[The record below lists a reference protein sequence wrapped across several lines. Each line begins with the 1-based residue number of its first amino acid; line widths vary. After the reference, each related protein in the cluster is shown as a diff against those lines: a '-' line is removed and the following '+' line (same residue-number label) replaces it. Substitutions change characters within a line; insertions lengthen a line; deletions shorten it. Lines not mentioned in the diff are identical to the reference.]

1 MPKAGLVFQKKDE
14 YMTPKDIVDFFG
26 PFDYDPATT
35 DKQAKQLGIKKYD
48 TIKSNGL
55 NTDWSK
61 FDKIWINPP
70 FTHKFDF
77 LEKAINTN
85 SHIFFLMPIET
96 MTTNRFHKIMENY
109 RGGYVMWIPN
119 GRIKFDD
126 GTGKCQSPAFGTV
139 VLELHGKKKRIKYW
153 SLNA

>member
-109 RGGYVMWIPN
+109 RGGTLCGSLMEESN
-119 GRIKFDD
+119 SMTELESASLRRLG
-126 GTGKCQSPAFGTV
+126 QSFWSYMV
-139 VLELHGKKKRIKYW
+139 RKNVLNIG
-153 SLNA
+153 A